1 MKRLIVACI
10 IFLCFAA
17 CKKNTECIESPN
29 VNSISANVNII
40 RLDQELKALSTKE
53 EIELFLN
60 KYPLFSETFL
70 QRSQLPHDSVIINDL
85 YHLVKDA
92 YIDTLYQ
99 DAQTAFKDLTPIKQD
114 LEQAFRYVKY
124 YYPDFK
130 EPVVYTM
137 ISGFSNDLFVS
148 DSVIVIGLDYFMGD
162 EGRYR
167 PQVPN
172 YILRRYKKEYI
183 VPSIIL
189 MLSEKYNKTNL
200 LDRSMMA
207 EMVYYGKSYFFTKNM
222 LPCTPDSLIIGF
234 TQSEIEQTRANEE
247 RVWSHFVQSNLLFTT
262 NHFEINRYIGERP
275 AVVEIGEKAPGRI
288 GRWVGWQIVKEYA
301 DRTDKTLPEVMKE
314 TETRKIFE
322 QSKYRP
328 S

>member
-1 MKRLIVACI
+1 MKRLIIACI
-10 IFLCFAA
+10 IFLSFTA
-17 CKKNTECIESPN
+17 CKKSTECIDSPN

-60 KYPLFSETFL
+60 KYPLFSEIFL
-70 QRSQLPHDSVIINDL
+70 QRSQLPHDSIIINDL

-99 DAQTAFKDLTPIKQD
+99 DAQTVFKDLTPIKQE

-162 EGRYR
+162 EGKYR

-172 YILRRYKKEYI
+172 YILRRYRKEFI

-200 LDRSMMA
+200 IDRSMMA
-207 EMVYYGKSYFFTKNM
+207 EMVYYGKSYYFTKNM

-234 TQSEIEQTRANEE
+234 TQSEIEETRENEE
-247 RVWSHFVQSNLLFTT
+247 KVWTHFVQNNLLFTT
-262 NHFEINRYIGERP
+262 NHFEVNRYIGERP
-275 AVVEIGEKAPGRI
+275 AVAEIGEKAPGRI
-288 GRWVGWQIVKEYA
+288 GRWVGWQIVKQYA
-301 DRTDKTLPEVMKE
+301 DRTSKALPEVMKE
-314 TETRKIFE
+314 TETRQIFE